1 MSAGVRRAR
10 QRTRRVLRLAGALRA
25 PTRGAALG
33 RCLALSLELCRRARA
48 EGIELRLVLWNVAG
62 DPQYCDHWAVLTDD
76 ATVVDPTRVQVDGN
90 TRLTFGMRDYPAHYT
105 RPRVYPA
112 GGLLSLYEASRAH
125 ARGQLPAALL
135 LRARWWLLRHDVAE
149 AVQCR
154 SLVRIGL
161 SAVSMVKFC
170 ALQSIQAWQQI
181 LRQRHEA
188 LRARAAIGAAA
199 PSVTVRPA
207 PPRRWG

>member
-1 MSAGVRRAR
+1 
-10 QRTRRVLRLAGALRA
+10 
-25 PTRGAALG
+25 
-33 RCLALSLELCRRARA
+33 
-48 EGIELRLVLWNVAG
+48 
-62 DPQYCDHWAVLTDD
+62 
-76 ATVVDPTRVQVDGN
+76 
-90 TRLTFGMRDYPAHYT
+90 
-105 RPRVYPA
+105 
-112 GGLLSLYEASRAH
+112 
-125 ARGQLPAALL
+125 L

-181 LRQRHEA
+181 LRQRHEV

-199 PSVTVRPA
+199 PP
-207 PPRRWG
+207 